1 VTCRADS
8 LRNLLGEPQHSQR
21 PPSVCHRWSSSDEPR
36 LTHRRETLEAQS
48 LSAFE
53 APCEVPSALGNPSP
67 RTFSRLGT
75 RLNCRGR
82 SPSCPFAPRPRVAVA
97 CLTSS
102 LRNLFGN
109 PQHGPPP
116 TQCRPPMALLGRA
129 ESGLPCPPT
138 GNRAAENSVDLLR
151 GSRGARQLRVPRSSL
166 DIQRWLPLAET
177 VWRPTGSVHW
187 EEPAP

>member
-1 VTCRADS
+1 MTCRADS

-109 PQHGPPP
+109 PQHGPR
-116 TQCRPPMALLGRA
+116 RPSVCHRWPSSDEPSPASRV
-129 ESGLPCPPT
+129 LPLVT
-138 GNRAAENSVDLLR
+138 ELLR
-151 GSRGARQLRVPRSSL
+151 TPWTSCEAHVGLGNSAFRA
-166 DIQRWLPLAET
+166 LP
-177 VWRPTGSVHW
+177 
-187 EEPAP
+187 